1 MRVSCSEISSPTA
14 ATGISETSAITS
26 ASNSSVKPEPG
37 RAHATATRRTPCS
50 GQRTRGTCATR
61 VGLVLEEVEVAPAS
75 LGGVVDLAAGEIALR
90 AGEAGAPLEVDA
102 QVEAP
107 PSGIEGG
114 PHHPPRLGKPQGG
127 LKQLDIPHHALR
139 SSTTQSARRY
149 ATAVQLPTRNG
160 EGPGK

>member
-50 GQRTRGTCATR
+50 GQRTRGTRATR

-114 PHHPPRLGKPQGG
+114 PPPAKARKAPGRPETARHPASRAPLIDDSERST
-127 LKQLDIPHHALR
+127 LR
-139 SSTTQSARRY
+139 DCGAATHSKRRG
-149 ATAVQLPTRNG
+149 TG
-160 EGPGK
+160 ES